1 MVKKPR
7 VNKSKPELEAE
18 ILRKQKVDRQ
28 KVLARLIF
36 PFIEDQK
43 TIYDAQTVVMATS
56 GFIKAAI
63 AERMTQLVVKD
74 LAIDLSKE
82 TDSPIKAAVEALL
95 GLLQTENADDAAAL
109 LERFGN
115 GLGQFSSKKYMENP
129 MSIIPIDEF
138 VA

>member
-1 MVKKPR
+1 MLKKPR

-18 ILRKQKVDRQ
+18 ILRKQKIDRQ

-43 TIYDAQTVVMATS
+43 SIYDAQTVVMALS

-63 AERMTQLVVKD
+63 AERMTKLVVKD
-74 LAIDLSKE
+74 LTIDLSNE
-82 TDSPIKAAVEALL
+82 ADSPIKASVEALL
-95 GLLQTENADDAAAL
+95 GLLQTENADDASAL

-115 GLGQFSSKKYMENP
+115 GLGQFASKKYMENP
-129 MSIIPIDEF
+129 MNIIPVDEF